1 MGFLPRVSAS
11 NHNEVRLKCVMFH
24 YGSSQSSDS
33 VSEGMSSS
41 PSSVEQ
47 AEMVLSDS
55 EMRSVVS
62 WSTNVWEVSAMR
74 VALVAVEMVERGS
87 GERGRTVSEGE
98 RARMSKF
105 LLSLTTSPF
114 FIFSGPCLFSGL
126 SQSSEARLEL

>member
-1 MGFLPRVSAS
+1 
-11 NHNEVRLKCVMFH
+11 
-24 YGSSQSSDS
+24 
-33 VSEGMSSS
+33 MSSS

-62 WSTNVWEVSAMR
+62 WSTKVWEVSAIS
-74 VALVAVEMVERGS
+74 VTEEMVERGS